1 MWGLDM
7 PMNVPKVER
16 LAGML
21 TAHLRRQVVVEP
33 TRSRSTYADFERRGM
48 LLGSLAPTQRLILPV
63 KLGNSFA
70 RVLDDHAVS
79 ILRGVHHLLFRQ
91 IVER

>member
-1 MWGLDM
+1 M

-48 LLGSLAPTQRLILPV
+48 LLGS
-63 KLGNSFA
+63 
-70 RVLDDHAVS
+70 
-79 ILRGVHHLLFRQ
+79 
-91 IVER
+91 E

>member
-1 MWGLDM
+1 MAFNLRGFRTEGYAPW
-7 PMNVPKVER
+7 ER
-16 LAGML
+16 IIA
-21 TAHLRRQVVVEP
+21 
-33 TRSRSTYADFERRGM
+33 
-48 LLGSLAPTQRLILPV
+48 APQRLILPV